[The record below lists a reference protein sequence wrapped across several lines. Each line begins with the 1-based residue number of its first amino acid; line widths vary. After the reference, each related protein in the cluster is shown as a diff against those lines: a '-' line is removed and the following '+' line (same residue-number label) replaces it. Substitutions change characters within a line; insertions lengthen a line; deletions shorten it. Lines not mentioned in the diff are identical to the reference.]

1 MGEIKDKN
9 MKSKAVRDTLV
20 GVIVVLAAIAFVIL
34 YRYEANRR
42 LEREEADIDAGR
54 IVTTDSGEME
64 IQTRFYSLHCPASW
78 RDRIA
83 VQCFPA
89 EEKFLGDYSDREL
102 LGNDIDPENYTLRIQ
117 YLGKQEEYRVAY
129 LVMAGFLEDFQDYK
143 NWTYAGDIRMDRR
156 EGQYLTHL
164 LLFYPEETKKMK
176 SDPVYQQIRREIPG
190 VVYDL
195 VPRTTFLRKEDQG
208 IFVVW
213 RPNTDAGDHGL
224 TWKEYYE
231 EKWRLYEEEREKEA
245 AEKEGEKDGSK
256 SSGSGR
262 SSRNTRRYGGSGYS
276 QPDPYDRDD
285 YDDPDDFA
293 DDWADE
299 ATTEESA
306 AKNVVWVLKWTT
318 IEFFK

>member
-1 MGEIKDKN
+1 MGEITDKN

-20 GVIVVLAAIAFVIL
+20 GVIVVLAAIASVIL
-34 YRYEANRR
+34 YRYAANKR
-42 LEREEADIDAGR
+42 LEREEADMDAGR

-64 IQTRFYSLHCPASW
+64 IQTRFYSLHCPDSW
-78 RDRIA
+78 KDRIA
-83 VQCFPA
+83 VECFPA
-89 EEKFLGDYSDREL
+89 EEEFLGDYSDREL

-117 YLGKQEEYRVAY
+117 YLGEKEEYRVAY

-143 NWTYAGDIRMDRR
+143 NWTYAGDIWMDRR

-164 LLFYPEETKKMK
+164 LLFYPEETKEMK
-176 SDPVYQQIRREIPG
+176 SDPVYQQIRRELPG
-190 VVYDL
+190 VVHDL
-195 VPRTTFLRKEDQG
+195 VPRTTFLRKEDQS
-208 IFVVW
+208 ISFSW
-213 RPNTDAGDHGL
+213 RPNPDTGDHGS

-245 AEKEGEKDGSK
+245 AEKDGEKNGSNG
-256 SSGSGR
+256 SGYGR
-262 SSRNTRRYGGSGYS
+262 SSRSIRRYGGTGNS

-299 ATTEESA
+299 FNEYGDEDEGWEA
-306 AKNVVWVLKWTT
+306 AHDYW
-318 IEFFK
+318 EGDD